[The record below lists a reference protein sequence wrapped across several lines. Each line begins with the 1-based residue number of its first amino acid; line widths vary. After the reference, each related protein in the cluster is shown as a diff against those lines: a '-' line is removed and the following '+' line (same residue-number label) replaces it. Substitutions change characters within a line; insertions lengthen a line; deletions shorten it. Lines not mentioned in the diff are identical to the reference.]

1 MAETR
6 VNARSSRSHSIFT
19 MKAWGAEQG
28 LMWIE
33 VERDM
38 YFFWILWGGGFGFLV
53 HKGCMVDFFEFGPFF
68 SNLRPNTS
76 TISVSARLL
85 GLGFFRENN
94 KDRNS
99 RSEPDTRCV
108 VNVLWLVVSWRIR
121 RNGFARVK

>member
-38 YFFWILWGGGFGFLV
+38 YFSLILWGGGWA
-53 HKGCMVDFFEFGPFF
+53 F
-68 SNLRPNTS
+68 SS
-76 TISVSARLL
+76 
-85 GLGFFRENN
+85 
-94 KDRNS
+94 
-99 RSEPDTRCV
+99 
-108 VNVLWLVVSWRIR
+108 
-121 RNGFARVK
+121 